1 MPLQYAEASLFLC
14 KSNYSTMKINLPTIT
29 AGAIFFMVSCG
40 NSNSTETANNESETV
55 NHKVHE
61 HKGHDHETEE
71 ADATVETYTVNAEAS
86 SIKWN
91 IEKVFSDGH
100 YGSIKLKEGSLEMTT
115 KELSGGS
122 FTVDMINI
130 IVEDIE
136 EGSKRDKLEAHL
148 TGTQEKGAEDFFN
161 STIYPTSSLSITA
174 VEKTEDGYNVTADL
188 TIKDKTLPV
197 TFPATVIETEEG
209 FTANG
214 TIEVN
219 RIDYGIT
226 YHSQGLAQKVA
237 DEYLIKDIFTLEIEL
252 VASK

>member
-1 MPLQYAEASLFLC
+1 M
-14 KSNYSTMKINLPTIT
+14 
-29 AGAIFFMVSCG
+29 AGALFFMASCG
-40 NSNSTETANNESETV
+40 NSNSTETANTETETE
-55 NHKVHE
+55 NHEGHDYE
-61 HKGHDHETEE
+61 GHDHGTEE
-71 ADATVETYTVNAEAS
+71 AEATVETYTVNAEAS

-91 IEKVFSDGH
+91 VEKVFSDGH
-100 YGSIKLKEGSLEMTT
+100 YGSIKLKEGSLEMTNE
-115 KELSGGS
+115 ELSGGS
-122 FTVDMINI
+122 FTVDMTDIDA
-130 IVEDIE
+130 EDME
-136 EGSKRDKLEAHL
+136 EGPKREKLEAHL

-161 STIYPTSSLSITA
+161 STVYPTSNLSITA

-209 FTANG
+209 ITANG